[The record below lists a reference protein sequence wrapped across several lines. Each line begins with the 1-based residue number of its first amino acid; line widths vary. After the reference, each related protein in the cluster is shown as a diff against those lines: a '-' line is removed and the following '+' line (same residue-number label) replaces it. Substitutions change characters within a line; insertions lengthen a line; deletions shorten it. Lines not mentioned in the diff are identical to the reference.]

1 MAPSLAGEV
10 VDVQAAG
17 LASGHAEEHNV
28 LISHEP
34 LHLRAADADRE
45 RTAAFLGRR
54 CAEGRLS
61 PEELAERLETVYTAL
76 TYGELAAV
84 VSDLPG
90 DPPVRPAQGR
100 RRAPRTLTVSAATLC
115 AMLVVALPV
124 YGLIE
129 ALAASPVAT
138 VAVLVVLAVLAALTV
153 AMLASLLVAVA
164 PIAAVALGAVWLGRH
179 LERERERGRPR

>member
-1 MAPSLAGEV
+1 MGR
-10 VDVQAAG
+10 G
-17 LASGHAEEHNV
+17 REHNV

-45 RTAAFLGRR
+45 RTADFLGRR

-61 PEELAERLETVYTAL
+61 PEELSGRLERVYAAL

-90 DPPVRPAQGR
+90 DPPSGDRWR
-100 RRAPRTLTVSAATLC
+100 RPRTLTVSAATVC
-115 AMLVVALPV
+115 AVLVVGLSV
-124 YGLIE
+124 YGLAA
-129 ALAASPVAT
+129 ALAAAPVAT
-138 VAVLVVLAVLAALTV
+138 VLVLGGLGVLAALTL

-164 PIAAVALGAVWLGRH
+164 PVAAVALGAVWLGRH
-179 LERERERGRPR
+179 LERRRGGGRTR